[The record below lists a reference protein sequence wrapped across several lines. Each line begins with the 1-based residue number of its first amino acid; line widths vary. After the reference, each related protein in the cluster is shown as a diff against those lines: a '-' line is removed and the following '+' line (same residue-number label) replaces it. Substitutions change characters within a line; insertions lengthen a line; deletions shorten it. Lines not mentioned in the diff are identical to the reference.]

1 MGRVYASVAGE
12 PEDVASAIEE
22 HYRPTYAGGK
32 LPSGETGAILAI
44 ADKIDSICGCFSAG
58 LIPTGA
64 SDPYAL
70 RRQGIGIVN
79 IMQDKELHFSLKDL
93 ITRSLTLFSSK
104 GDFDL
109 VETTGR
115 VHTFIQNRLAHI
127 LVEKGFSKDV
137 VGAVTSAG
145 TENLPHVWLRV
156 KALEDLKGAPDFEPL
171 AAAFKRV
178 VNIIKKTE
186 GGVQTQINAELFT
199 HASEKDLLA
208 AFRNV
213 EHQVSS
219 LFAAGD
225 FEAALLKIASLKD
238 AVDLFFDD
246 VLVMAEDLQV
256 RNNRLALLGG
266 IAALFGQFADFSK
279 LA

>member
-1 MGRVYASVAGE
+1 M
-12 PEDVASAIEE
+12 
-22 HYRPTYAGGK
+22 
-32 LPSGETGAILAI
+32 
-44 ADKIDSICGCFSAG
+44 FSAG

-79 IMQDKELHFSLKDL
+79 IMQDKEFGFSLKDL
-93 ITRSLTLFSSK
+93 IVKSLELFRSK

-137 VGAVTSAG
+137 VAAVTSAG
-145 TENLPHVWLRV
+145 TENMPHVWLRV
-156 KALEDLKGAPDFEPL
+156 KALEELKGAPGFEPL

-186 GGVQTQINAELFT
+186 GNVQNRVSEDLFT
-199 HASEKDLLA
+199 HTSEKDLLA

-213 EHQVSS
+213 ESQVSA

-225 FEAALLKIASLKD
+225 FEKALLEIASLKD
-238 AVDLFFDD
+238 GVDAFFDG

-266 IAALFGQFADFSK
+266 IVALFDRFADFSK